1 MVQRSQTY
9 QAFKPTSLKCGLVQY
24 MKGFQIAI
32 VLLLSSLPIG
42 CISDDSDDGFDW
54 PDPSG
59 NECNLDNGAL
69 QYLVDLREEEL
80 GVSVS
85 LDCDL
90 FIEGFDT
97 PHHSLINPSNGDLWI
112 VYLSGFIKS
121 WDGDNLEDVADLSS
135 LVSRCHMEQGLLG
148 LTFTDDPHI
157 VLLSYVEDGAC
168 EGENQSDLVLSYAI
182 VGEDNGKIDA
192 GDITVLKR
200 IEQPYRNH
208 NGGFLLHAGDGSF
221 LWGIGDGG
229 SANDPESNGQDNS
242 TELGTILFFK
252 LENGEVDPA
261 INDSS
266 ENPLVLH
273 HGLRNPWRFD
283 LDSEGML
290 WIADVGQNCWE
301 EVNLVSIHEKANL
314 GWAEREG
321 YHAFEGASCSEA
333 DHNVSDANYVDPVLA
348 YPHQNGN
355 CSITGGYWMDW
366 GPEALRDGYLFGD
379 FCTGAIWL
387 LKWSDEGAV
396 WEETLIGHSG
406 GMIVGFGEGTEEE
419 LLIFHWT
426 GEILRIS

>member
-1 MVQRSQTY
+1 MRVL
-9 QAFKPTSLKCGLVQY
+9 PIVL
-24 MKGFQIAI
+24 
-32 VLLLSSLPIG
+32 VLLLSTFSVG
-42 CISDDSDDGFDW
+42 CLSDDSGDGFDW
-54 PDPSG
+54 PDP
-59 NECNLDNGAL
+59 NENGCNLDKGAL
-69 QYLVDLREEEL
+69 QNLADLREEAEL
-80 GVSVS
+80 GDSVS

-90 FIEGFDT
+90 FIDGFDT
-97 PHHSLINPSNGDLWI
+97 PHHSLINPLNGDLWI

-148 LTFTDDPHI
+148 LAFTDDPHM
-157 VLLSYVEDGAC
+157 VLLSYVEDGVC
-168 EGENQSDLVLSYAI
+168 EGENQSDLVLSYAT
-182 VGEDNGKIDA
+182 VDEDSGKIDA
-192 GDITVLKR
+192 GDIKVLKN
-200 IEQPYRNH
+200 IKQPYRNH
-208 NGGFLLHAGDGSF
+208 NGGFLLHAGDGTF

-229 SANDPESNGQDNS
+229 NANDPESNGQNNS

-252 LENGEVDPA
+252 LENGGVVPA

-266 ENPLVLH
+266 ENPLILH

-283 LDSEGML
+283 LDTEGRL

-301 EVNLVSIHEKANL
+301 EVNLVTIDEKANL

-321 YHAFEGASCSEA
+321 FHAFYEGSSCSEVAEMA
-333 DHNVSDANYVDPVLA
+333 DPNYVDPVLA

-366 GPEALRDGYLFGD
+366 GPEVLREGYLYGD

-387 LKWSDEGAV
+387 LRESHEGTS
-396 WEETLIGHSG
+396 WEETLVGYSG
-406 GMIVGFGEGTEEE
+406 GMIVGFGEGPEGG
-419 LLIFHWT
+419 LLVFHWT

>member
-1 MVQRSQTY
+1 MRVL
-9 QAFKPTSLKCGLVQY
+9 P
-24 MKGFQIAI
+24 IALL
-32 VLLLSSLPIG
+32 LLLSTFSVG
-42 CISDDSDDGFDW
+42 CLSANDSDDGFDW
-54 PDPSG
+54 PDPSE
-59 NECNLDNGAL
+59 NRCNLDIDAL
-69 QYLVDLREEEL
+69 QELAELREGVEL
-80 GVSVS
+80 GDSVS

-90 FIEGFDT
+90 FIEGFDA

-121 WDGDNLEDVADLSS
+121 WDGGNLEDVADLSS

-148 LTFTDDPHI
+148 LAFTDDPNM
-157 VLLSYVEDGAC
+157 VLLSYVEDGVC
-168 EGENQSDLVLSYAI
+168 EGENQSDLILSYAT
-182 VGEDNGKIDA
+182 VDEDNGKIDA
-192 GDITVLKR
+192 ENITVLKR
-200 IEQPYRNH
+200 IEQPNRNH

-229 SANDPESNGQDNS
+229 GANDPDSNGQDNS
-242 TELGTILFFK
+242 TELGTILFFE
-252 LENGEVDPA
+252 LENGGLVPA

-266 ENPLVLH
+266 ENPLILH

-283 LDSEGML
+283 LDTEGRL

-301 EVNLVSIHEKANL
+301 EVNLVTIDEKANL

-321 YHAFEGASCSEA
+321 FQTFYEGASCSEVA
-333 DHNVSDANYVDPVLA
+333 DMADPNYVDPVFA

-366 GPEALRDGYLFGD
+366 GPEVLQEGYLYGD

-387 LKWSDEGAV
+387 LKESHEESV
-396 WEETLIGHSG
+396 WEETLVGYSG
-406 GMIVGFGEGTEEE
+406 GMIVGFGEGPEGG
-419 LLIFHWT
+419 LLVFHWT

>member
-1 MVQRSQTY
+1 MRS
-9 QAFKPTSLKCGLVQY
+9 
-24 MKGFQIAI
+24 FQIVVAL
-32 VLLLSSLPIG
+32 LLLSAFPVG
-42 CISDDSDDGFDW
+42 CLSDDSDDGFDW
-54 PDPSG
+54 PDPIE
-59 NECNLDNGAL
+59 NECNFDRDAL
-69 QYLVDLREEEL
+69 QELAEHREEAEL
-80 GVSVS
+80 GDSVS

-97 PHHSLINPSNGDLWI
+97 PHHSLINPSNGEIWI

-148 LTFTDDPHI
+148 LAFTDDPHM
-157 VLLSYVEDGAC
+157 VLLSYVEDGVC
-168 EGENQSDLVLSYAI
+168 EGENQSDLILSYAT
-182 VGEDNGKIDA
+182 VGEDNEKIDVKN
-192 GDITVLKR
+192 ITVLKR
-200 IEQPYRNH
+200 VEQPYRNH
-208 NGGFLLHAGDGSF
+208 NGGFLLYAGDGSF

-229 SANDPESNGQDNS
+229 NADDPESNGQNNS

-252 LENGEVDPA
+252 LENGGVVPA

-266 ENPLVLH
+266 ENPLILH

-283 LDSEGML
+283 LDNEGRL

-301 EVNLVSIHEKANL
+301 EVNLVTIDEKANL

-321 YHAFEGASCSEA
+321 SHTFGAASCSEA
-333 DHNVSDANYVDPVLA
+333 SPSMPDPNYVDPVLA

-366 GPEALRDGYLFGD
+366 GPEVLQEGYLYGD

-387 LKWSDEGAV
+387 LRPSHEGTV
-396 WEETLIGHSG
+396 WEETLVGYSG
-406 GMIVGFGEGTEEE
+406 GMIVGFGEIVDMDT
-419 LLIFHWT
+419 LLFI
-426 GEILRIS
+426 

>member
-1 MVQRSQTY
+1 MRVLPI
-9 QAFKPTSLKCGLVQY
+9 ALV
-24 MKGFQIAI
+24 
-32 VLLLSSLPIG
+32 VLLSTFPVGCLSA
-42 CISDDSDDGFDW
+42 DSDDGFDW
-54 PDPSG
+54 PDPSE
-59 NECNLDNGAL
+59 NECNLDEGAL
-69 QYLVDLREEEL
+69 QNLADLREGAEI
-80 GVSVS
+80 GDSVS

-97 PHHSLINPSNGDLWI
+97 PHHSLINPSNGNLWI

-148 LTFTDDPHI
+148 LTFTDDPHM
-157 VLLSYVEDGAC
+157 VLLSYVEDGVC
-168 EGENQSDLVLSYAI
+168 EGENQSDLILSYAT
-182 VGEDNGKIDA
+182 VGEDNSKIDVEN
-192 GDITVLKR
+192 ITVLKR
-200 IEQPYRNH
+200 VEQPFRNH

-229 SANDPESNGQDNS
+229 SANDPESNGQDSS

-252 LENGEVDPA
+252 LENGEVVPA

-266 ENPLVLH
+266 ENPLILH

-283 LDSEGML
+283 LDAEGRL

-301 EVNLVSIHEKANL
+301 EVNLVTIDEKANL

-321 YHAFEGASCSEA
+321 FHAFEGASCSEFLEE
-333 DHNVSDANYVDPVLA
+333 SDSSYVDPVLA

-366 GPEALRDGYLFGD
+366 GPEVLQQGYLYGD
-379 FCTGAIWL
+379 FCTGAIWHL
-387 LKWSDEGAV
+387 RSSHEGQI
-396 WEETLIGHSG
+396 WEETLVGYSG
-406 GMIVGFGEGTEEE
+406 GMIVGFGEGAEGE
-419 LLIFHWT
+419 LLVFHWT